1 MIARTMRNRKRNP
14 RRGAVAVEMA
24 ITLPILFLFVFTSIE
39 FARMNVI
46 RHTVD
51 NAAYEAARRA
61 IVPGATAAD
70 ADSVAR
76 SILSTVGTKG
86 ITVTVTPAVIRLD
99 SPEVRVDISVACD
112 QNGFI
117 TPVFFKGKQLTGRS
131 TLRREAL

>member
-1 MIARTMRNRKRNP
+1 MRIPKRNP
-14 RRGAVAVEMA
+14 HRGAVAVEMA

-61 IVPGATAAD
+61 IVPGATAQD
-70 ADSVAR
+70 AKDVAQ

-86 ITVTVTPAVIRLD
+86 VNVTVTPATIQLNT
-99 SPEVRVDISVACD
+99 PEVRIDISVACD

-117 TPVFFKGKQLTGRS
+117 IPVFFRGKQLTGRS

>member
-1 MIARTMRNRKRNP
+1 
-14 RRGAVAVEMA
+14 MA
-24 ITLPILFLFVFTSIE
+24 ITLPILFLFVFTCVE

-46 RHTVD
+46 RHSVD

-70 ADSVAR
+70 AESVAR
-76 SILSTVGTKG
+76 SILATVGTKG
-86 ITVTVTPAVIRLD
+86 VSVSVTPAQIRLD
-99 SPEVRVDISVACD
+99 TPEVRVDISVACD

-117 TPVFFKGKQLTGRS
+117 TPVFFRGKQLTGRS